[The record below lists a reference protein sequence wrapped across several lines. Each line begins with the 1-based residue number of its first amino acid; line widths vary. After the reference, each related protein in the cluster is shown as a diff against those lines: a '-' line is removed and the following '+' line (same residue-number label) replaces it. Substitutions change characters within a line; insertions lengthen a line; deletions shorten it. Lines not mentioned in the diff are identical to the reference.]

1 MLERQPAV
9 KIERV
14 GAKVSGVETS
24 RYDEMN
30 TESRVEGRPYSA
42 QAPRGPGVLKLPA
55 Q

>member
-1 MLERQPAV
+1 MLERRPAV
-9 KIERV
+9 KVERV
-14 GAKVSGVETS
+14 GAVSGVETS

-30 TESRVEGRPYSA
+30 TESRVQGRPYSA

>member
-1 MLERQPAV
+1 MLERRPAV
-9 KIERV
+9 KVERV
-14 GAKVSGVETS
+14 GAVSGVETS

-30 TESRVEGRPYSA
+30 NESRVKGRPYSA